1 MKQGVLRDGDRL
13 NKKHSMNNYKL
24 KSWSRF
30 HRLSTTALVT
40 AVTLLGVSKVSA
52 QVNTKQILYLAQ
64 APNLPSGVN
73 NVDRLPAA
81 PLPEVE
87 QKPSVSPLPPV
98 EEFLDTLPNQT
109 PEGKTPESAVKFKV
123 EKFKLEG
130 NTVLKEADVD
140 RIFRKYRDRQI
151 GFADL
156 LELETE
162 LTKLYT
168 AKGYVNSGVVLPI
181 QDINQRVITFQAV
194 EGIIETINVQV
205 DGRLKE
211 SYVRSRLARGA
222 GQPLN
227 ISQLQ
232 EALQLLQLNPLI
244 ENLNA
249 ELSVAGS
256 RDRWALDVAVNQGDP
271 FDAMLFMNNNR
282 TPSVGSFQRGVELTH
297 RNVLGYSDRLNFAFK
312 NTDGSNDF
320 DTNYTI
326 PVNSLD
332 GTVGLR
338 YRFVDS
344 NIIEG
349 NFEDVDIESQTD
361 ELELTLRQPILRRAD
376 GNSTQELALGLELS
390 RQTNEVT
397 LGDQPFPQL
406 SPGADENGE
415 TKISA
420 IRFFQDWTKRTRKD
434 VLAARSQLSAGVDL
448 FDATVNDDAPDGKFV
463 AWRGQVQW
471 LRQLKSSS
479 NINLLLRSDIQLS
492 TDDLVSLERF
502 SLGGVDTVRGYRQD
516 ALLGDSGI
524 LTSAEVRIPF
534 YRWSENQSSL
544 SAVPFVDF
552 GTTWSNSDDESQEK
566 DTVASLGLGLRLDI
580 FDTLNARLDYG
591 IPLIEVKDNDD
602 TLQEKGIYFSLE
614 YLPF

>member
-1 MKQGVLRDGDRL
+1 
-13 NKKHSMNNYKL
+13 MNNYKFD
-24 KSWSRF
+24 SWYGR
-30 HRLSTTALVT
+30 STIIPLAVMALL
-40 AVTLLGVSKVSA
+40 AISKLPA
-52 QVNTKQILYLAQ
+52 QGNTKLLYLAQ
-64 APNLPSGVN
+64 TPDLPPGV
-73 NVDRLPAA
+73 NVDRLPAT
-81 PLPEVE
+81 PLPDTRQDPAVT
-87 QKPSVSPLPPV
+87 PLPPA
-98 EEFLDTLPNQT
+98 EELLDSLPNQS
-109 PEGKTPESAVKFKV
+109 PEGKVPQSEVKFKV
-123 EKFKLEG
+123 ENFKLKG
-130 NTVLKEADVD
+130 NTVLKEAAVESIL
-140 RIFRKYRDRQI
+140 RQYRDRPI

-156 LELETE
+156 LKLETA

-168 AKGYVNSGVVLPI
+168 AQGYVNSGVVVPI
-181 QDINQRVITFQAV
+181 QDVNQGVITLQAI
-194 EGIIETINVQV
+194 EGSIETINVQV

-211 SYVRSRLARGA
+211 SYIRSRLTRGT
-222 GQPLN
+222 GTPLN
-227 ISQLQ
+227 ISELQ

-249 ELSVAGS
+249 ELSVGGS
-256 RDRWALDVAVNQGDP
+256 RDRWTLDVAVNQGNAFDP
-271 FDAMLFMNNNR
+271 VLFVNNNR
-282 TPSVGSFQRGVELTH
+282 TPSVGSFQRGLELNH
-297 RNVLGYSDRLNFAFK
+297 NNVLGYADRLSFVFR

-320 DTNYTI
+320 DTSYRI

-338 YRFVDS
+338 YRYVDS

-349 NFEDVDIESQTD
+349 NFEDAEIESQTD
-361 ELELTLRQPILRRAD
+361 ELEFTYRQPILLQAD

-390 RQTNEVT
+390 RQTNDVT
-397 LGDQPFPQL
+397 LMDRPFPDL
-406 SPGADENGE
+406 SPGADENGS
-415 TKISA
+415 TKISVV
-420 IRFFQDWTKRTRKD
+420 RFFQDWTKRTRQD

-448 FDATVNDDAPDGKFV
+448 FDTTVNQGSPDGKFV

-492 TDDLVSLERF
+492 TDDLLSLEKF
-502 SLGGVDTVRGYRQD
+502 SLGGDESVRGYRQD

-524 LTSAEVRIPF
+524 LASAEVRIPF
-534 YRWSENQSSL
+534 YRWSDNQSSL

-552 GTTWSNSDDESQEK
+552 GTTWSNSDERSQEE

-580 FDTLNARLDYG
+580 LDTLNARLDYG
-591 IPLIEVKDNDD
+591 IPLIKVEDNDD

>member
-1 MKQGVLRDGDRL
+1 MNKFKFDSWHGRSAIMSLAVLGL
-13 NKKHSMNNYKL
+13 LAICKLPAYGNNKL
-24 KSWSRF
+24 
-30 HRLSTTALVT
+30 
-40 AVTLLGVSKVSA
+40 
-52 QVNTKQILYLAQ
+52 LYLAQ
-64 APNLPSGVN
+64 TPELPSGVN
-73 NVDRLPAA
+73 VDNLPVT
-81 PLPEVE
+81 PLPDVRQEPTVT
-87 QKPSVSPLPPV
+87 PLPPA
-98 EEFLDTLPNQT
+98 EDLLDSLPNQS
-109 PEGKTPESAVKFKV
+109 PEGKVPESEVKFEVKQ
-123 EKFKLEG
+123 FKLEG
-130 NTVLKEADVD
+130 NTVLEKTAVD
-140 RIFRKYRDRQI
+140 NILRKYSDRPI

-168 AKGYVNSGVVLPI
+168 ARGYINSGVVVPI
-181 QDINQRVITFQAV
+181 QDVNQGRIILQAI
-194 EGIIETINVQV
+194 EGKIETINVEV
-205 DGRLKE
+205 DGRLKP

-222 GQPLN
+222 KEPLN
-227 ISQLQ
+227 IEQLQ

-249 ELSVAGS
+249 ELSVGGS
-256 RDRWALDVAVNQGDP
+256 RDRWTLDVAVNQGNAFEP
-271 FDAMLFMNNNR
+271 VLFVNNNR
-282 TPSVGSFQRGVELTH
+282 TPSVGSFQRGLELNH
-297 RNVLGYSDRLNFAFK
+297 NNVLGYADRLSFVFR

-320 DTNYTI
+320 DTSYRI

-338 YRFVDS
+338 YRYVDS

-349 NFEDVDIESQTD
+349 NFEDADIESQTD
-361 ELELTLRQPILRRAD
+361 ELEFTLRQPILLRAD
-376 GNSTQELALGLELS
+376 GESTQELALGLEFS

-397 LGDQPFPQL
+397 LLDRPFPDL

-415 TKISA
+415 TKISTV
-420 IRFFQDWTKRTRKD
+420 RFFQDWTKRTRQD

-448 FDATVNDDAPDGKFV
+448 FDATVNEDAPDGKFV
-463 AWRGQVQW
+463 AWRGQLQW

-502 SLGGVDTVRGYRQD
+502 SLGGGESVRGYRQD
-516 ALLGDSGI
+516 ALLGDSGV
-524 LTSAEVRIPF
+524 LASAEVRIPF
-534 YRWSENQSSL
+534 YRWSENRSSL

-552 GTTWSNSDDESQEK
+552 GTTWSNSDERNQEE

-580 FDTLNARLDYG
+580 FETLNARLDYG
-591 IPLIEVKDNDD
+591 IPLIEVEDNDD
-602 TLQEKGIYFSLE
+602 TLQEKGLYFSLE

>member
-1 MKQGVLRDGDRL
+1 MNKFKFDSWHGRSAIMSLAVLGL
-13 NKKHSMNNYKL
+13 LAICKLPAYGNNKL
-24 KSWSRF
+24 
-30 HRLSTTALVT
+30 
-40 AVTLLGVSKVSA
+40 
-52 QVNTKQILYLAQ
+52 LYLAQ
-64 APNLPSGVN
+64 TPELPSGVD
-73 NVDRLPAA
+73 VDNLPAT
-81 PLPEVE
+81 PLPDVRQEPTVT
-87 QKPSVSPLPPV
+87 PLPPA
-98 EEFLDTLPNQT
+98 EDLLDSLPNQS
-109 PEGKTPESAVKFKV
+109 PEGKVPESEVKFEVKQ
-123 EKFKLEG
+123 FKLEG
-130 NTVLKEADVD
+130 NTVLEKTAVD
-140 RIFRKYRDRQI
+140 NILRKYSDRPI

-168 AKGYVNSGVVLPI
+168 ARGYINSGVVVPI
-181 QDINQRVITFQAV
+181 QDVNQGRIILQAI
-194 EGIIETINVQV
+194 EGKIETINVEV
-205 DGRLKE
+205 DGRLKP

-222 GQPLN
+222 KEPLN
-227 ISQLQ
+227 IEQLQ

-249 ELSVAGS
+249 ELSVGGS
-256 RDRWALDVAVNQGDP
+256 RDRWNLDVAVNQGNAFDP
-271 FDAMLFMNNNR
+271 VLFVNNNR
-282 TPSVGSFQRGVELTH
+282 TPSVGSFQRGLELNH
-297 RNVLGYSDRLNFAFK
+297 NNVLGYADRLSFVFR

-320 DTNYTI
+320 DTSYRI

-338 YRFVDS
+338 YRYVDS

-349 NFEDVDIESQTD
+349 NFEDADIESQTD
-361 ELELTLRQPILRRAD
+361 ELEFTLRQPILLRAD
-376 GNSTQELALGLELS
+376 GESTQELALGLEFS

-397 LGDQPFPQL
+397 LLDRPFPDL

-415 TKISA
+415 TKISTV
-420 IRFFQDWTKRTRKD
+420 RFFQDWTKRTRQD

-448 FDATVNDDAPDGKFV
+448 FDATVNEDAPDGKFV
-463 AWRGQVQW
+463 AWRGQLQW

-502 SLGGVDTVRGYRQD
+502 SLGGGESVRGYRQD
-516 ALLGDSGI
+516 ALLGDSGV
-524 LTSAEVRIPF
+524 LASAEVRIPF
-534 YRWSENQSSL
+534 YRWSENRSSL

-552 GTTWSNSDDESQEK
+552 GTTWSNSDERNQEE

-580 FDTLNARLDYG
+580 FETLNARLDYG
-591 IPLIEVKDNDD
+591 IPLIEVEDNDD
-602 TLQEKGIYFSLE
+602 TLQEKGLYFSLE

>member
-1 MKQGVLRDGDRL
+1 
-13 NKKHSMNNYKL
+13 MNNYKL
-24 KSWSRF
+24 GSWYGSRC
-30 HRLSTTALVT
+30 RQSTTILLT
-40 AVTLLGVSKVSA
+40 AVALLTTSKLPA
-52 QVNTKQILYLAQ
+52 QGNTKQILLAQ
-64 APNLPSGVN
+64 TNEPAPGVN
-73 NVDRLPAA
+73 ADSLPAS
-81 PLPEVE
+81 PLPDERQV
-87 QKPSVSPLPPV
+87 PTPTPLPPV
-98 EEFLDTLPNQT
+98 EDFLDSLPNQL
-109 PEGKTPESAVKFKV
+109 PEGKTPESDVRFEVK
-123 EKFKLEG
+123 KFKLEG
-130 NTVLKEADVD
+130 NTVLEQAAVD
-140 RIFRKYRDRQI
+140 SIFRKYRDRQI

-156 LELETE
+156 LELETD

-181 QDINQRVITFQAV
+181 QNVTRGTVVLQSIEGRV
-194 EGIIETINVQV
+194 ETINVQV

-227 ISQLQ
+227 IGELQ

-249 ELSVAGS
+249 ELSVGGS
-256 RDRWALDVAVNQGDP
+256 RDRWTLDVAVNQGNP
-271 FDAMLFMNNNR
+271 FKPLLFVNNNR
-282 TPSVGSFQRGVELTH
+282 TPSVGSFQRGFELNH
-297 RNVLGYSDRLNFAFK
+297 NNVLGYADQLSFIYK

-320 DTNYTI
+320 DTSYRI

-376 GNSTQELALGLELS
+376 GESTQELALGLELS

-397 LGDQPFPQL
+397 LEDRPFPEL

-420 IRFFQDWTKRTRKD
+420 VRFFQDWTRRTRKD

-448 FDATVNDDAPDGKFV
+448 FDATVNDNGPDGKFV

-502 SLGGVDTVRGYRQD
+502 SLGGVESVRGYRQD

-534 YRWSENQSSL
+534 YRWSNNQNSL
-544 SAVPFVDF
+544 TAVPFVDF
-552 GTTWSNSDDESQEK
+552 GTTWSNSDDRSQEEN
-566 DTVASLGLGLRLDI
+566 TVASLGLGLRLDL

-591 IPLIEVKDNDD
+591 IPLIEVQDNDD

-614 YLPF
+614 YFPF

>member
-1 MKQGVLRDGDRL
+1 MLLTV
-13 NKKHSMNNYKL
+13 
-24 KSWSRF
+24 
-30 HRLSTTALVT
+30 
-40 AVTLLGVSKVSA
+40 VTLLATSKIPA
-52 QVNTKQILYLAQ
+52 QGNTKEILLAQTNEATPGVNTDSLPASPLPDERQ
-64 APNLPSGVN
+64 AP
-73 NVDRLPAA
+73 A
-81 PLPEVE
+81 PT
-87 QKPSVSPLPPV
+87 PLPPV
-98 EEFLDTLPNQT
+98 EDFLDSLPNQL
-109 PEGKTPESAVKFKV
+109 PEGKTPESNERFEVK
-123 EKFKLEG
+123 KFKLEG
-130 NTVLKEADVD
+130 NTVLEQAAVD
-140 RIFRKYRDRQI
+140 SIFRKYRDRII

-156 LELETE
+156 LELETD
-162 LTKLYT
+162 LTKLYA

-181 QDINQRVITFQAV
+181 QDVTRGTVVLQAIEGRV
-194 EGIIETINVQV
+194 ETINVQV

-211 SYVRSRLARGA
+211 SYVRSRLARGT

-227 ISQLQ
+227 IGELQ

-249 ELSVAGS
+249 ELSVGGS
-256 RDRWALDVAVNQGDP
+256 RDRWILDVAVNQGNP
-271 FDAMLFMNNNR
+271 FKPLLFVNNNR
-282 TPSVGSFQRGVELTH
+282 TPSVGSFQRGFELNH
-297 RNVLGYSDRLNFAFK
+297 NNVLGYADQFSFVFK

-320 DTNYTI
+320 DTSYRI

-376 GNSTQELALGLELS
+376 GESTQELALGLELS
-390 RQTNEVT
+390 RQTNEVS
-397 LGDQPFPQL
+397 LGDRPFPEL

-420 IRFFQDWTKRTRKD
+420 VRFFQDWTRRTRKD

-448 FDATVNDDAPDGKFV
+448 FDATVNDNGPDGQFV

-502 SLGGVDTVRGYRQD
+502 SLGGAESVRGYRQD

-534 YRWSENQSSL
+534 YRWSNNQNSL
-544 SAVPFVDF
+544 TAVPFVDF
-552 GTTWSNSDDESQEK
+552 GTTWSNSDDRSQEE
-566 DTVASLGLGLRLDI
+566 DTVASLGLGLRLDLSN
-580 FDTLNARLDYG
+580 TLNARLDYG
-591 IPLIEVKDNDD
+591 IPLIEMQDNDD

-614 YLPF
+614 YFPF

>member
-1 MKQGVLRDGDRL
+1 
-13 NKKHSMNNYKL
+13 MNNYKL

-30 HRLSTTALVT
+30 NRLSTTTLVT
-40 AVTLLGVSKVSA
+40 ALALLGGSQVYA
-52 QVNTKQILYLAQ
+52 QVSTKQILYLAQ

-73 NVDRLPAA
+73 NVDRLPAS

-87 QKPSVSPLPPV
+87 EKPTVTPLPPV
-98 EEFLDTLPNQT
+98 EEFLDTLPNQ
-109 PEGKTPESAVKFKV
+109 PPGGKVPESAMKFEV

-130 NTVLKEADVD
+130 NTVLEAAAVD

-181 QDINQRVITFQAV
+181 QDINQGVITFQAV
-194 EGIIETINVQV
+194 EGIVETINVQV

-232 EALQLLQLNPLI
+232 EALQLLQFNPLI

-256 RDRWALDVAVNQGDP
+256 RDRWTLDVAVNQGDP
-271 FDAMLFMNNNR
+271 FDAVLFMNNNR
-282 TPSVGSFQRGVELTH
+282 TPSVGSFQRGLELTH

-463 AWRGQVQW
+463 SWRGQVQW

-516 ALLGDSGI
+516 SLLGDSGI

-534 YRWSENQSSL
+534 YRWSQNQSSL